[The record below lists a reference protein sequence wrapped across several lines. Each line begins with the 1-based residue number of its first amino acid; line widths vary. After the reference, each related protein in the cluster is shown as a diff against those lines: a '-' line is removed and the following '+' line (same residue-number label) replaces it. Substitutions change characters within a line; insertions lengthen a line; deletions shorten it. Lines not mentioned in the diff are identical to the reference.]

1 MLKRFPRFYKIFCLC
16 CSRKKLMR
24 EQRVA
29 QSSEKNKDLISRLE
43 SIRYGK
49 ITIEILDLGG
59 YIDKLERNENL
70 MEFNILDSLATDIK
84 SALEN
89 ISEWKKY

>member
-1 MLKRFPRFYKIFCLC
+1 
-16 CSRKKLMR
+16 MR

>member
-1 MLKRFPRFYKIFCLC
+1 
-16 CSRKKLMR
+16 MR

-89 ISEWKKY
+89 VSEWKKY